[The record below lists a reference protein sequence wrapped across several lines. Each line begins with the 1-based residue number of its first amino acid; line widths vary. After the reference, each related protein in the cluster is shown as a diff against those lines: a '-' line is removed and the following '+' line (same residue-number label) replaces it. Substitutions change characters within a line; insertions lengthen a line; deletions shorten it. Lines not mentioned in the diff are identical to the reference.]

1 MSMKPWMYSF
11 VLFCGC
17 AVANAGAQQ
26 ISVAEQY
33 LFHAVNVERVQQHLK
48 PVRWDA
54 ALYRASSFHA
64 DAMAAHGTISHQ
76 FSGEPELSA
85 RGANAGA
92 HFNVIAENVAM
103 APNAVQI
110 HEMWMKSPHHRE
122 NILDPA
128 VNQVAIRVV
137 RRNGELYAVEDFDHG
152 VANLSLDEQE
162 ERVAILVQSVTPIS
176 MLPHTADARRS
187 CAMSTGYAGQLRPWF
202 VMRYTAGELDRLPE
216 KLVDKLASGKYRAAA
231 VGACAATGTEHFS
244 AYNIA
249 VMLYP

>member
-1 MSMKPWMYSF
+1 MKPW
-11 VLFCGC
+11 LFLFALLCSC
-17 AVANAGAQQ
+17 AVAHAGAQQ
-26 ISVAEQY
+26 TSVAEQY
-33 LFHAVNVERVQQHLK
+33 LFNAVNAERAQQHLR
-48 PVRWDA
+48 PLRWDA

-64 DAMAAHGTISHQ
+64 NAMAAHGTISHQ
-76 FSGEPELSA
+76 FTGEPELSA

-110 HEMWMKSPHHRE
+110 HEMWMKSPHHRD

-137 RRNGELYAVEDFDHG
+137 LRNGELYAVEDFDHA

-176 MLPHTADARRS
+176 MLPDTADARRS
-187 CAMSTGYAGQLRPWF
+187 CAMSTGYAGRLRPWF
-202 VMRYTAGELDRLPE
+202 VMRFTAGELDRLPD
-216 KLVDKLASGKYRAAA
+216 KLVDKLESGKYRQAT
-231 VGACAATGTEHFS
+231 VGACAASGTEHFS

>member
-1 MSMKPWMYSF
+1 MKPW
-11 VLFCGC
+11 LFLFALLCSC
-17 AVANAGAQQ
+17 AVADAGAQQ
-26 ISVAEQY
+26 TSVAEQY
-33 LFHAVNVERVQQHLK
+33 LFNAVNAERAQQHLR
-48 PVRWDA
+48 PLRWDA
-54 ALYRASSFHA
+54 ALYRASSYHA
-64 DAMAAHGTISHQ
+64 NAMAAHGTISHQ
-76 FSGEPELSA
+76 FNGEPELSA

-110 HEMWMKSPHHRE
+110 HEMWMKSPHHRD

-137 RRNGELYAVEDFDHG
+137 WRNGELYAVEDFDHA

-176 MLPHTADARRS
+176 MLPDTADARRS
-187 CAMSTGYAGQLRPWF
+187 CAMSTGYAGRLRPWF
-202 VMRYTAGELDRLPE
+202 VMRFTAGELDRLPD
-216 KLVDKLASGKYRAAA
+216 KLVDKLESGKYRQAT
-231 VGACAATGTEHFS
+231 VGACAASGTEHFS

>member
-1 MSMKPWMYSF
+1 MKSWMF
-11 VLFCGC
+11 LFAMLSGC
-17 AVANAGAQQ
+17 AVADAGAQQ

-33 LFHAVNVERVQQHLK
+33 LFHAVNAERLQQHLK

-64 DAMAAHGTISHQ
+64 DAMAAHGAISHQ

-110 HEMWMKSPHHRE
+110 HDMWMKSPHHRD

-137 RRNGELYAVEDFDHG
+137 RRNGELYAVEDFDHA

-162 ERVAILVQSVTPIS
+162 ERVAVLVESLTPIS
-176 MLPHTADARRS
+176 VLPDTADARRS
-187 CAMSTGYAGQLRPWF
+187 CAMSNGYAGSLRPWF
-202 VMRYTAGELDRLPE
+202 VMRYTTGDLDRLPE
-216 KLVDKLASGKYRAAA
+216 KLVDKLASGKYRQAAI
-231 VGACAATGTEHFS
+231 GACAASRTEHFS
-244 AYNIA
+244 AYNVA